1 MNAVH
6 VSGHLHNDISPDNIM
21 FHFPDDESRVY
32 IGICDWGMTTVA
44 TEPMKSLYTF
54 TSASEMNE
62 ALTRR
67 WWVDPSIAYLHR
79 RDANVEIIPHLSRAS
94 EEYAIGKIAQRIN
107 KQCMS
112 KNYNKLQW
120 ETNAMAMFS
129 HHQLGIVFHQYLD
142 RLCQRG
148 DGYRG
153 GLAHIINRFTSQFN
167 WPMPD
172 EHFRHSY

>member
-1 MNAVH
+1 MLNLDNDYPDNIYVRLQYSNPTESDVTKAFHLARFRKKRTELAWALVHIMNAVH

-32 IGICDWGMTTVA
+32 IGICDWGMTTVT

-112 KNYNKLQW
+112 ENYSKLQ
-120 ETNAMAMFS
+120 
-129 HHQLGIVFHQYLD
+129 
-142 RLCQRG
+142 RG
-148 DGYRG
+148 NKCNG
-153 GLAHIINRFTSQFN
+153 HV
-167 WPMPD
+167 
-172 EHFRHSY
+172 